1 MLALSRKGQGA
12 RGREQE
18 NSEIN
23 AENNEEKRSG
33 RGDLLPLAPCPL
45 PLNVE
50 LVKHA
55 KLE

>member
-1 MLALSRKGQGA
+1 V
-12 RGREQE
+12 QE

-33 RGDLLPLAPCPL
+33 RGDLLPLLCTAECGVANSPCPL

-55 KLE
+55 KLEFSN